1 MIVTTK
7 EYKEFEKAT
16 KNLISVINNDI
27 IKIDIDCKKSSESL
41 IIVLNPE
48 EKIKVKLEAIK

>member
-1 MIVTTK
+1 MIQNSK
-7 EYKEFEKAT
+7 EYKDFEKAT

-48 EKIKVKLEAIK
+48 EKIKVKL